1 MEEKRARIL
10 ELVEQLNHA
19 AAVYYQGRD
28 EVMSNYEYD
37 KQYDELQALEKETG
51 IVLAGSPTQRVGYE
65 VLSELP
71 KEQHPSPML
80 SLDKTKDTEQLAA
93 WLGEHPGLLSWKMDG
108 LTIVLTY
115 QEGTLQK
122 AVTRGNGQVGE
133 VITGNAR
140 MFDNVPLQIPFQGEL
155 VLRGEAVITYSRF
168 REINESLPV
177 EEQYKNPRNLCSGS
191 VRQLDSRVTKSRHVN
206 FFAFSLVTAEGVDF
220 EDSQENKFKFLQEQG
235 FEVTI
240 LPVDGHGVV
249 KLDALEKALRPD
261 TILVSTMMV
270 NNETGA
276 VMPVEKIG
284 AMIQEKC
291 PKALYHV
298 DAIQA
303 FGKYRIYP
311 KKWNIHLLSV
321 SSHKIHGPKGVGF
334 LYINS
339 KAKVQ
344 PLILGGGQQ
353 NGMRSG
359 TDNVP
364 GIAGLAKSAE
374 IVYRHFDEQTAQMR
388 ACKHRLIEGLRELDD
403 VVIHGMPEEEG
414 APQIVNAS
422 FLNVRSEVLLHTLED
437 RQIYVSAGSACS
449 SHKRAGSPTLTAIGA
464 SKAEMESAVRFSF
477 SEFTTLEQIDYTL
490 DTLREVLPMLRRFT
504 RK

>member
-1 MEEKRARIL
+1 MEAYFDNSATTRCFEEVKDIVVKTMMEDFGNPSAMHQKGVDAEGYVKESARTLAQILKVTEKEIL
-10 ELVEQLNHA
+10 FTSGGTESNNLALIGGALANKRSGNHIITTAVEHA
-19 AAVYYQGRD
+19 AVSQ
-28 EVMSNYEYD
+28 
-37 KQYDELQALEKETG
+37 
-51 IVLAGSPTQRVGYE
+51 
-65 VLSELP
+65 
-71 KEQHPSPML
+71 
-80 SLDKTKDTEQLAA
+80 
-93 WLGEHPGLLSWKMDG
+93 
-108 LTIVLTY
+108 
-115 QEGTLQK
+115 
-122 AVTRGNGQVGE
+122 
-133 VITGNAR
+133 
-140 MFDNVPLQIPFQGEL
+140 
-155 VLRGEAVITYSRF
+155 
-168 REINESLPV
+168 PV
-177 EEQYKNPRNLCSGS
+177 
-191 VRQLDSRVTKSRHVN
+191 
-206 FFAFSLVTAEGVDF
+206 A
-220 EDSQENKFKFLQEQG
+220 FLQEQG

-374 IVYRHFDEQTAQMR
+374 IVYKHFDEQTAQMR

-422 FLNVRSEVLLHTLED
+422 FLNVRSEVLLHTMED